1 MIEMERNKFL
11 VVITAPSG
19 AGKTTVIK
27 KLRECDP
34 ALGYSI
40 SATTRKRREGERDGV
55 DYFYLSDDEFKARL
69 AKDEFAEWA
78 TVHGALYGTLKSQI
92 GDTLDSGSHVL
103 MDIDVQGA
111 EQLKKSY
118 PDGVFIFLMPPDMD
132 TLKSRLMNRS
142 TEDEE
147 SLRLRLHNAVR
158 EIGCLGSFD
167 YLVVNDDLEKCVG
180 RISSI
185 IHAESLKI
193 KRTAAPDA
201 IAARFLDSAERIEQ

>member
-27 KLRECDP
+27 KLRGQDP
-34 ALGYSI
+34 SLGYSI
-40 SATTRKRREGERDGV
+40 SATTRKQREGERDGV
-55 DYFYLSDDEFKARL
+55 DYFYLSEDEFKARL
-69 AKDEFAEWA
+69 EKDEFAEWA

-92 GDTLDSGSHVL
+92 GDTLSSGCHVL

-118 PDGVFIFLMPPDMD
+118 PDGVFIFLMPPDMV

-142 TEDEE
+142 TEDED
-147 SLRLRLHNAVR
+147 SLRLRMNNAVK

-185 IHAESLKI
+185 ILSESLKI
-193 KRTAAPDA
+193 KRTTAPDA
-201 IAARFLDSAERIEQ
+201 IVARFLASDGEN